1 MTKKTNFVD
10 SAEPPNMLRFDNR
23 DNPPTLV
30 LFVADEITVIEP
42 AVFQIIMWEAA
53 DLRALFSVVAAL
65 ASGVV
70 QYAEERGIL
79 N

>member
-1 MTKKTNFVD
+1 MTTLAIFV
-10 SAEPPNMLRFDNR
+10 FDE
-23 DNPPTLV
+23 
-30 LFVADEITVIEP
+30 VAVSELID
-42 AVFQIIMWEAA
+42 FKIIIFEAA
-53 DLRALFSVVAAL
+53 DLHSLFSVVAAL